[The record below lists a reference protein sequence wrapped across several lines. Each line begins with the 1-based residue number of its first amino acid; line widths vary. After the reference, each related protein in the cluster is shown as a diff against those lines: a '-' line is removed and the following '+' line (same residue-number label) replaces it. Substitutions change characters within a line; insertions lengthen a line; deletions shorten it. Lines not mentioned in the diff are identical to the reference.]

1 MTIGTRNLELDTPDG
16 TMPTFEATPDGMAR
30 GGVVVVQEA
39 FGVTRHIERVCERLA
54 TAGWTAIAPALF
66 HRQGSPVFA
75 YDTDFSEIR
84 QVMGGLGREGLTA
97 DLAAAFDHLVSA
109 GFSGRRRGIIGF
121 CMGGAVALFAG
132 TEHDLGAAVTFYGG
146 GVREGRFGLPSLI
159 ELAPSLK
166 TPWFGAYGDRDG
178 GIASTTSRRCGSQRR
193 RPPSRPR
200 SSAMPTPSTASTATI
215 GRPSTTPRPP
225 LTRGR
230 ARSASSTRISPE
242 RRRRPALARAAASL
256 RHTRRAAWSSG
267 APSGPPVRSHPR
279 V

>member
-16 TMPTFEATPDGMAR
+16 TMPTYEATPDGMAR

-178 GIASTTSRRCGSQRR
+178 GIAVDDVEALRV
-193 RPPSRPR
+193 
-200 SSAMPTPSTASTATI
+200 AASKAPVETEIVRYADAEH
-215 GRPSTTPRPP
+215 GFNCDD
-225 LTRGR
+225 
-230 ARSASSTRISPE
+230 
-242 RRRRPALARAAASL
+242 RPAVYNPEAAADAW
-256 RHTRRAAWSSG
+256 TRALAFFD
-267 APSGPPVRSHPR
+267 AHLA
-279 V
+279 